1 MTGWFMYV
9 NEGKGTFSMDL
20 KFTLYISQAQ
30 TLTDNCETVT
40 SGGSGSGCI
49 YANFE
54 ANSDGIL
61 KTGQF
66 WASYLLFIYFSDFLT
81 ALCQEGV

>member
-1 MTGWFMYV
+1 MYV

-54 ANSDGIL
+54 ANSDGI
-61 KTGQF
+61 
-66 WASYLLFIYFSDFLT
+66 
-81 ALCQEGV
+81 